1 MWHFDCP
8 KESDEVLF
16 FSINTP
22 NPSSCLEKASCIQC
36 IAVESKGYSNIYY
49 RNWTEGAKV
58 FVPLW
63 FNSNLVILDITIL
76 NLKITINS
84 KFPLISLF
92 WIIHIH
98 LYFNIFIYLYS
109 FMSIF
114 SYIYMFIDLYVY
126 ISIYSYLF
134 ICQSIYPYIH
144 TNIYICI

>member
-76 NLKITINS
+76 NHTYTSILQYIYLS
-84 KFPLISLF
+84 VQ
-92 WIIHIH
+92 
-98 LYFNIFIYLYS
+98 LYVYIFIYLYVYR
-109 FMSIF
+109 SIRL
-114 SYIYMFIDLYVY
+114 YIYIFIFIYLSIY
-126 ISIYSYLF
+126 ISIYSYKY
-134 ICQSIYPYIH
+134 IYMYIVSA
-144 TNIYICI
+144 IVILYSQ